1 VAVTTSESGCP
12 WSAMSN
18 ASWITV
24 TAVSTDIGNGTVFYS
39 VSANT
44 TGSSR
49 VGTITIAGKVF
60 TLTQEKKAGLA
71 PLMLLLD

>member
-1 VAVTTSESGCP
+1 
-12 WSAMSN
+12 MSN
-18 ASWITV
+18 DSWITV
-24 TAVSTDIGNGTVFYS
+24 TAGSTGIGNGTVFYS

-44 TGSSR
+44 TGRSR

-60 TLTQEKKAGLA
+60 TLTQEKNAGLA